1 MSSRV
6 SLESVGSNRWRVS
19 VVCFSGH
26 VAAVE
31 GDFRAMTR
39 LALRAERMFAVWA
52 HRNAS
57 RTTVPPPTQ
66 LRLRTAGERP

>member
-6 SLESVGSNRWRVS
+6 SLHSVGGNRWRVS
-19 VVCFSGH
+19 VVCYSGH

-39 LALRAERMFAVWA
+39 LALRAERLFAAWA
-52 HRNAS
+52 EQNSR
-57 RTTVPPPTQ
+57 RTTIPPPMQ
-66 LRLRTAGERP
+66 VRLRTASL